1 MWYFY
6 ISVNFLYAWFER
18 HSTCLATAN
27 ERRPRSA
34 NLSMTRWT
42 LDAISAL
49 LCASERICINK
60 VRNTSFLDMQ
70 FQLSCVYVKKSS

>member
-1 MWYFY
+1 MWCFY
-6 ISVNFLYAWFER
+6 KSVQCVLYAWFER
-18 HSTCLATAN
+18 DSTCLATAN

-34 NLSMTRWT
+34 NLSMTRCT

-60 VRNTSFLDMQ
+60 VRNTSF
-70 FQLSCVYVKKSS
+70 